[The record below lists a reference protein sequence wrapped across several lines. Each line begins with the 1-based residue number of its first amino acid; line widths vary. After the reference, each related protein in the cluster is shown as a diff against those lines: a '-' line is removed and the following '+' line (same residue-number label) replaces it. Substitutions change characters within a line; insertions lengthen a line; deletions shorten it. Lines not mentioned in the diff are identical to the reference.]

1 MNYYKNIEELLSLKL
16 LKEVSHLVNDKS
28 KIELVKII
36 KKYTKKDLKNRIIN
50 IATFIKYNVS
60 SEVSW
65 CDRIFLIKNVLKN
78 DSSSLK
84 SFIIRYGEKDG
95 EKLFSIKNNKTK
107 PILDCSNI
115 TEWKKRYENVGESLD
130 KYIKLYGEKNG
141 VVKWNEYKKKR
152 KCTYKNNK
160 TNGKIYLNG
169 RTLNEYIS
177 RYGKDV
183 GKKKYEIRNNKQKYR
198 FSVDYYIEKYGFE
211 LGNEKWNNYRKTM
224 IKTTL
229 KSYISRYGKEVGKK
243 KYELFIKNLKY
254 NNSLDFFIKK
264 YGIEN
269 GENKW
274 NEYRNKTIFK
284 KQKYSKISQE
294 LFWYVY
300 DILNEKQKKFV
311 YFAEKNSE
319 YFFRKNKTIIF
330 ADFKLKN
337 IIVEFDGEYWHSSKE
352 SKIRDKIKDNIYY
365 ENNCFL
371 LRINERDYLNNKNNV
386 INTVV
391 EFINKNIKYD

>member
-36 KKYTKKDLKNRIIN
+36 KKYTKKELRNRIIN

-95 EKLFSIKNNKTK
+95 EKLFLIKNNKTK

-141 VVKWNEYKKKR
+141 IV
-152 KCTYKNNK
+152 
-160 TNGKIYLNG
+160 
-169 RTLNEYIS
+169 
-177 RYGKDV
+177 
-183 GKKKYEIRNNKQKYR
+183 
-198 FSVDYYIEKYGFE
+198 
-211 LGNEKWNNYRKTM
+211 
-224 IKTTL
+224 
-229 KSYISRYGKEVGKK
+229 
-243 KYELFIKNLKY
+243 
-254 NNSLDFFIKK
+254 
-264 YGIEN
+264 
-269 GENKW
+269 KW

-352 SKIRDKIKDNIYY
+352 TKIRDKIKDNIYY

-371 LRINERDYLNNKNNV
+371 LRINERDYLNDKNNV